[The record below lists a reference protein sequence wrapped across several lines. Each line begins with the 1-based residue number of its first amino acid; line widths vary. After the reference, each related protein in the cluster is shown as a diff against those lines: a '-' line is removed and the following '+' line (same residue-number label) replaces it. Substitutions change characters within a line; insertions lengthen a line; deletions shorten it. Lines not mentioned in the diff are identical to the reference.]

1 MDNPKNDRMSA
12 LEIRAA
18 LSLSS
23 LFALRMLGLFLILPV
38 FAVHARTIRG
48 GDDLLLVGIALGIY
62 GLTQSVLHIP
72 FGMASDRYG
81 RKRVIVFGLVLFVI
95 GSLVAAFATD
105 IWITILG
112 RAIQGTGAISSAVV
126 AFAADLTRDQHRT
139 KTMAMIGG
147 SIALVFALSL
157 VAAPAMYR
165 IIDMKGIFIF
175 IAVLAAA
182 AILWTIYVVPPEPDA
197 ARDLSRR
204 VKAGALAEVMR
215 NPELLRLN
223 FGIFV
228 LHMAQMS
235 LFLVV
240 PLALVNEAGMPV
252 GEHWKVYLPVVLV
265 SFVLMV
271 PPIMLAER
279 RGRMKMMFI
288 GAVALMFVVHAGF
301 ALAYRDFWM
310 LVVLLTLFFTA
321 FNVLEASLPSL
332 ITRLA
337 PVHARG
343 TAIGVYNTTQALGLF
358 VGPWIGGGI
367 AKNWGVAPVF
377 VFGMAMFALWIVVAW
392 PMRTP
397 GDLERRSFPLGTV
410 ADPVALREGLARLR
424 GVRDV
429 TVLPEEGIARLTF
442 YRGMLDEQSVVK
454 LVAGESMLSPDN
466 I

>member
-1 MDNPKNDRMSA
+1 MDSPVKDRMSA

-38 FAVHARTIRG
+38 FAVHASGIPG

-62 GLTQSVLHIP
+62 GLTQGVLQIP

-81 RKRVIVFGLVLFVI
+81 RKRVIVFGLVLFAL
-95 GSLVAAFATD
+95 GSLVAAWADD

-112 RAIQGTGAISSAVV
+112 RAIQGAGAISSAVV

-139 KTMAMIGG
+139 KTMALIGG
-147 SIALVFALSL
+147 SIALMFALSL

-165 IIDMKGIFIF
+165 FIGMSGIFIF
-175 IAVLAAA
+175 IGALSTA
-182 AILWTIYVVPPEPDA
+182 AIFWTIYVVPPESPEM
-197 ARDLSRR
+197 RDQSRR
-204 VKAGALAEVMR
+204 VKASALGEVLR
-215 NPELLRLN
+215 NAELLRLN

-235 LFLVV
+235 LFLVI
-240 PLALVNEAGMPV
+240 PLALVEHAGMPV
-252 GEHWKVYLPVVLV
+252 ADHWKVYLPVVLI

-271 PPIMLAER
+271 PPIMAAER
-279 RGRMKMMFI
+279 QGRMKMMFI
-288 GAVALMFVVHAGF
+288 GAVILLLGVHLGF

-310 LVVLLTLFFTA
+310 VVLLLTLFFVA

-332 ITRLA
+332 VTKLA

-358 VGPWIGGGI
+358 VGPWIGGWI
-367 AKNWGVAPVF
+367 AKNFGVAQVF
-377 VFGMAMFALWIVVAW
+377 VFGIVLFALWVVVAW
-392 PMRTP
+392 PMRAP
-397 GDLERRSFPLGTV
+397 GDLERRNFPLGKA
-410 ADPVALREGLARLR
+410 ADPIALREGLARLR
-424 GVRDV
+424 GVKEV
-429 TVLPEEGIARLTF
+429 AVLPDEGIARLTF
-442 YRGMLDEQSVVK
+442 YRGMLDEQAVVR
-454 LVAGESMLSPDN
+454 LVAGEALLSPDN
-466 I
+466 A

>member
-1 MDNPKNDRMSA
+1 MDTPKHDRMSA

-38 FAVHARTIRG
+38 FAVHARDLKG
-48 GDDLLLVGIALGIY
+48 GDDLLLVGVALGIY
-62 GLTQSVLHIP
+62 GLTQGMLQIP

-95 GSLVAAFATD
+95 GSLVAASADD
-105 IWITILG
+105 IWIVILG

-139 KTMAMIGG
+139 KTMALIGG

-157 VAAPAMYR
+157 VAAPALYR
-165 IIDMKGIFIF
+165 VIGMDGIFLF
-175 IAVLAAA
+175 IAALAAA
-182 AILWTIYVVPPEPDA
+182 AIVWTVYVVPPEPA
-197 ARDLSRR
+197 GARDLSRR
-204 VKAGALAEVMR
+204 VKAGMLAGVLR

-240 PLALVNEAGMPV
+240 PLALVKEAGMPV
-252 GEHWKVYLPVVLV
+252 GEHWKVYLSVVLV

-279 RGRMKMMFI
+279 HGRMKSMFI
-288 GAVALMFVVHAGF
+288 GSVALLAVVHAGF

-343 TAIGVYNTTQALGLF
+343 TAIGVYNTTQSLGLF
-358 VGPWIGGGI
+358 VGPWIGGWI

-377 VFGMAMFALWIVVAW
+377 VFGMALFALWVVVAW
-392 PMRTP
+392 PMRAP
-397 GDLERRSFPLGTV
+397 GDLERRSFPLGRA

-442 YRGMLDEQSVVK
+442 YRGMLDENAVVQ

-466 I
+466 R

>member
-1 MDNPKNDRMSA
+1 M
-12 LEIRAA
+12 EVRAA
-18 LSLSS
+18 LSLAA

-38 FAVHARTIRG
+38 FAVHAKSIRG

-62 GLTQSVLHIP
+62 GLTQGVLQIP

-81 RKRVIVFGLVLFVI
+81 RKPVIVFGLVLFVV
-95 GSLVAAFATD
+95 GSIVSAYATD
-105 IWITILG
+105 IWIVILG
-112 RAIQGTGAISSAVV
+112 RAIQGTGAISAAVM

-139 KTMAMIGG
+139 KAMAMIGG

-157 VAAPAMYR
+157 VVAPALYHLIGM
-165 IIDMKGIFIF
+165 DGIFLF
-175 IAVLAAA
+175 IAALAAA
-182 AILWTIYVVPPEPDA
+182 AILWTLYVVPAEPDA
-197 ARDLSRR
+197 ARDQSRR
-204 VKAGALAEVMR
+204 VRTGMLGEVMR

-228 LHMAQMS
+228 LHMAQMC

-240 PLALVNEAGMPV
+240 PLALVNEGGMAV

-279 RGRMKMMFI
+279 RGHMKLMFM
-288 GAVALMFVVHAGF
+288 GAVALMLAVHAGF
-301 ALAYRDFWM
+301 ALGYRDFWM
-310 LVVLLTLFFTA
+310 LVVLLTLFFTG

-332 ITRLA
+332 VSRLA

-343 TAIGVYNTTQALGLF
+343 TAIGVFNTTQALGLF
-358 VGPWIGGGI
+358 VGPWIGGWI
-367 AKNWGVAPVF
+367 AKNWGVMPVF
-377 VFGMAMFALWIVVAW
+377 VFGMALFALWIVVAW
-392 PMRTP
+392 PMRAP
-397 GDLERRSFPLGTV
+397 GALEQRSFPLGTA

-424 GVRDV
+424 GVREV
-429 TVLPEEGIARLTF
+429 TVLPDEGVARLTF

-454 LVAGESMLSPDN
+454 LVAGESLLSPDN